1 METLNDPQTRLIQ
14 LIEERKMWEALTSAP
29 AWAKLISTLQEQADD
44 LQRNII
50 YHPLTCLDEI
60 YLQEF
65 RKGQQ
70 EGLLSITTTA
80 ETMISE
86 LDFEISRIK
95 EQLNERG
102 TDTTSGAGFR
112 SAP

>member
-1 METLNDPQTRLIQ
+1 MEILNDPQTRLIN
-14 LIEERKMWEALTSAP
+14 LIEERKGWEKLTSTP
-29 AWAKLISTLQEQADD
+29 EWLKLVTTLQGQADD

-50 YHPLTCLDEI
+50 YHPLTSLDEI

-65 RKGQQ
+65 RKGQL
-70 EGLLSITTTA
+70 EGRLSVTVTA
-80 ETMISE
+80 ETILSD
-86 LDFEISRIK
+86 LDFEISRLK
-95 EQLNERG
+95 EQLDAG